1 MDMAMINAVMQTPN
15 MQMDGM
21 QDMLGTDAGLQG
33 LFAMLFGQ
41 MLSEADGEGLA
52 GEPMLGTLFSSME
65 GKTDETDGTQLRLA
79 MEMMA
84 GTLINPQANPQAME
98 LLLGQTDNAAPDGIA
113 QTAQLQGLLLEQLQ
127 TQFAAAGQQVQEQVR
142 AQVPAQEQVQVPA
155 QAQVQV
161 PVEAQAQVQVYTQ
174 TDSEVRHGRDTDWSA
189 LLDTLAA
196 AWETGTEDK
205 STVSTHEMDQVQFV
219 SAVRQVREL
228 LAEKTR
234 GAAKEETRQP
244 LDVEALQAAVDSR
257 QYVPDTVSARQET
270 PDLKEITD
278 QLKTGILD
286 NLRQG
291 KNEFVVKLKPEGLGE
306 ITVKLTESKNEISL
320 RIVTSSA
327 AVGRMIANDVNA
339 LQNALRPLRAQVQE
353 IVTVPAAG
361 ENAAG
366 MMLTGGQGE
375 QQFAWHYQNQQQ
387 TGGGR
392 AHADGDGDFDGL
404 VEEAAP
410 DDANVNVL
418 I

>member
-1 MDMAMINAVMQTPN
+1 MDMTAINAMLQTPN
-15 MQMDGM
+15 VQMGGM
-21 QDMLGTDAGLQG
+21 QDALGADTSLQG

-41 MLSEADGEGLA
+41 MLGGTDGED
-52 GEPMLGTLFSSME
+52 PMLGTLFSSMDQ
-65 GKTDETDGTQLRLA
+65 TDDTQLRLA

-84 GTLINPQANPQAME
+84 GTLMNPQAVEM
-98 LLLGQTDNAAPDGIA
+98 LLGQTNGAAPDGIMQMA
-113 QTAQLQGLLLEQLQ
+113 GTQSLLLEQLQ
-127 TQFAAAGQQVQEQVR
+127 AQLALAEQQAAA
-142 AQVPAQEQVQVPA
+142 
-155 QAQVQV
+155 QA
-161 PVEAQAQVQVYTQ
+161 
-174 TDSEVRHGRDTDWSA
+174 DSNVHDTDW
-189 LLDTLAA
+189 DTLLNTLTT
-196 AWETGTEDK
+196 AWEKDADSEG
-205 STVSTHEMDQVQFV
+205 TVSTHDMDQLQFA

-228 LAEKTR
+228 MAEKAR
-234 GAAKEETRQP
+234 GAKEETHRP
-244 LDVEALQAAVDSR
+244 LDVEALQAAVNSR

-270 PDLKEITD
+270 PDVQEIAD

-320 RIVTSSA
+320 RILTSSA

-387 TGGGR
+387 PGSSHTRADDGGNFED
-392 AHADGDGDFDGL
+392 A
-404 VEEAAP
+404 VEEVAP

>member
-1 MDMAMINAVMQTPN
+1 MDMAVINAAMQTPN
-15 MQMDGM
+15 VQAGGMPQALGADG
-21 QDMLGTDAGLQG
+21 GLQG

-41 MLSEADGEGLA
+41 LLGQADAEGALEDPVLGTMLSSMKDGEAD
-52 GEPMLGTLFSSME
+52 
-65 GKTDETDGTQLRLA
+65 DTQLRLA

-84 GTLINPQANPQAME
+84 GMLAAPQATEWLSAQTDTAAADGIVQAAGAQN
-98 LLLGQTDNAAPDGIA
+98 LLLQ
-113 QTAQLQGLLLEQLQ
+113 QLQAR
-127 TQFAAAGQQVQEQVR
+127 FAPAEQQVQTQADEDVR
-142 AQVPAQEQVQVPA
+142 
-155 QAQVQV
+155 
-161 PVEAQAQVQVYTQ
+161 
-174 TDSEVRHGRDTDWSA
+174 GTDWDA
-189 LLDTLAA
+189 LLQTLET
-196 AWETGTEDK
+196 AWETKADGQDP
-205 STVSTHEMDQVQFV
+205 SAGLAREMDRMQFA

-228 LAEKTR
+228 MSEKPRAGRDQTNR
-234 GAAKEETRQP
+234 P

-257 QYVPDTVSARQET
+257 QYVPETVSARSEA
-270 PDLKEITD
+270 PALHEIAD

-320 RIVTSSA
+320 RIVTSST
-327 AVGRMIANDVNA
+327 AVGKMIADEVNA

-353 IVTVPAAG
+353 IVTVPAAQ

-366 MMLTGGQGE
+366 AMLAGGQGE

-387 TGGGR
+387 GGGTR
-392 AHADGDGDFDGL
+392 ADDGADFEEF
-404 VEEAAP
+404 VEEAVP

>member
-1 MDMAMINAVMQTPN
+1 MDMAAINAMLQTPN
-15 MQMDGM
+15 VQMGGM
-21 QDMLGTDAGLQG
+21 QDALGTDAGLQG

-41 MLSEADGEGLA
+41 MLNGADGEALA
-52 GEPMLGTLFSSME
+52 EDPMLGTLFSSM
-65 GKTDETDGTQLRLA
+65 GDETDDTQLQLA
-79 MEMMA
+79 MQMMA
-84 GTLINPQANPQAME
+84 GTLMGPQAMD
-98 LLLGQTDNAAPDGIA
+98 LLLGQTDGAALDGIM
-113 QTAQLQGLLLEQLQ
+113 QTAQTQSLLLEQLQ
-127 TQFAAAGQQVQEQVR
+127 AQLALAGQQ
-142 AQVPAQEQVQVPA
+142 A
-155 QAQVQV
+155 
-161 PVEAQAQVQVYTQ
+161 EAQA
-174 TDSEVRHGRDTDWSA
+174 DSNVHDADWDA
-189 LLDTLAA
+189 LLNTLTT
-196 AWETGTEDK
+196 AWETGEDSE
-205 STVSTHEMDQVQFV
+205 STAPVNEMDQVQFA

-228 LAEKTR
+228 MADKAR
-234 GAAKEETRQP
+234 GAKEEPTQP

-270 PDLKEITD
+270 PDVQEIAD

-353 IVTVPAAG
+353 IVTVPAAQ

-366 MMLTGGQGE
+366 TMLTGGQGE
-375 QQFAWHYQNQQQ
+375 QQFAWHYQEQQQ
-387 TGGGR
+387 SGSGR
-392 AHADGDGDFDGL
+392 AHADDGGDFDDL
-404 VEEAAP
+404 VEEIVP

>member
-1 MDMAMINAVMQTPN
+1 MDMAVINAAMQTPN
-15 MQMDGM
+15 VQAGGMPQALGADG
-21 QDMLGTDAGLQG
+21 GLQG

-41 MLSEADGEGLA
+41 LLGQADAEGALEDPVLGTMLSSMKDGEAD
-52 GEPMLGTLFSSME
+52 
-65 GKTDETDGTQLRLA
+65 DTQLRLA

-84 GTLINPQANPQAME
+84 GMLAAPQATEWFSAQTDTAAADGIVQAAGAQN
-98 LLLGQTDNAAPDGIA
+98 LLLQ
-113 QTAQLQGLLLEQLQ
+113 QLQAR
-127 TQFAAAGQQVQEQVR
+127 FAPAEQQVQTQADEDVR
-142 AQVPAQEQVQVPA
+142 
-155 QAQVQV
+155 
-161 PVEAQAQVQVYTQ
+161 
-174 TDSEVRHGRDTDWSA
+174 GTDWDA
-189 LLDTLAA
+189 LLQTLET
-196 AWETGTEDK
+196 AWETKADGQDP
-205 STVSTHEMDQVQFV
+205 SAGLAREMDRMQFA

-228 LAEKTR
+228 MSEKPRAVRDQTNR
-234 GAAKEETRQP
+234 P

-257 QYVPDTVSARQET
+257 QYVPETVSARSEA
-270 PDLKEITD
+270 PALHEIAD

-320 RIVTSSA
+320 RIVTSST
-327 AVGRMIANDVNA
+327 AVGKMIADEVNA

-353 IVTVPAAG
+353 IVTVPAAQ

-366 MMLTGGQGE
+366 AMLAGGQGE

-387 TGGGR
+387 GGGTR
-392 AHADGDGDFDGL
+392 ADDGADFEEF
-404 VEEAAP
+404 VEEAVP